1 MDNAEIDRQIAL
13 LKAQQGNLTGML
25 TSVGA
30 QFPPQAQAS
39 TTNRIIQIAGEIA
52 ALEAQKT

>member
-1 MDNAEIDRQIAL
+1 MDNVEIDRQIAL
-13 LKAQQGNLTGML
+13 LKAQQGNLAGML

-39 TTNRIIQIAGEIA
+39 TANQLIRLASEIA
-52 ALEAQKT
+52 ALEAQKQ